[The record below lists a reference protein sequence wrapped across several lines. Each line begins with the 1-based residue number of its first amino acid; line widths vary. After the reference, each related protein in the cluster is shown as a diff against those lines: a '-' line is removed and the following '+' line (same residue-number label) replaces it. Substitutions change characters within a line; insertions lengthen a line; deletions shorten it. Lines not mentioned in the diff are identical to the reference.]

1 MKGRAETGEEGEQ
14 KPAKKQIP
22 PQKEKKQK
30 PEKKEIRV
38 QKEEEKDIQGIAE
51 T

>member
-1 MKGRAETGEEGEQ
+1 MKGRAETGEEGDSKQQ

-30 PEKKEIRV
+30 PEKKEIRARKEK
-38 QKEEEKDIQGIAE
+38 QKEIPA
-51 T
+51 

>member
-30 PEKKEIRV
+30 PEKKEIRARKEK
-38 QKEEEKDIQGIAE
+38 QKEIPA
-51 T
+51 